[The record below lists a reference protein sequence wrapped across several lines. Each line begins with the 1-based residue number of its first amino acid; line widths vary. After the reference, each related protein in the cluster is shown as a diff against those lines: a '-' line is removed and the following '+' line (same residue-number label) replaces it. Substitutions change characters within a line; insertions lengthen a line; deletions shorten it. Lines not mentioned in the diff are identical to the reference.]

1 MTEVSALVA
10 IVPLAAQW
18 AMGDLPL
25 LAALLIGVAVA
36 AVAVAAFLRLT
47 RNARRAAIGE
57 TEQREQTPG
66 LSPEPGR
73 EPVLSAG
80 RVPDQA
86 GDEAEDESA
95 PSALEKT
102 IPLRALA
109 VDLPKEEGSGGGRGE
124 PQLFCLSGDFSGRRF
139 RVGEHPL
146 SLGRDPTQCSLVF
159 RTDAAEISR
168 KHCSLSY
175 HKGKGLFLLLDHGS
189 SNGTFLFDGRR
200 LEPHKVY
207 ELRPGDRFFLSG
219 DRHQFEVRIVE

>member
-1 MTEVSALVA
+1 LVA

-18 AMGDLPL
+18 TMGDWPL

-36 AVAVAAFLRLT
+36 AAAVAAFLRLT

-57 TEQREQTPG
+57 PEQREETPQ
-66 LSPEPGR
+66 LSSGPGR
-73 EPVLSAG
+73 EPALSADPVAD
-80 RVPDQA
+80 RDEA
-86 GDEAEDESA
+86 GDE
-95 PSALEKT
+95 PGMPALEKT
-102 IPLRALA
+102 IPLRALS
-109 VDLPKEEGSGGGRGE
+109 VDLPKEGSGEGRGE

-175 HKGKGLFLLLDHGS
+175 HKGKGIFLLLDHGS
-189 SNGTFLFDGRR
+189 SNGTFLRDGRR

>member
-1 MTEVSALVA
+1 MVA

-18 AMGDLPL
+18 TTGDLPIA
-25 LAALLIGVAVA
+25 AALLIGVAVA

-47 RNARRAAIGE
+47 RSARRTAIGE
-57 TEQREQTPG
+57 QGQGSPSMTDSEQEFAPERV
-66 LSPEPGR
+66 SAPEPDPAPER
-73 EPVLSAG
+73 DAAPEM
-80 RVPDQA
+80 
-86 GDEAEDESA
+86 EA
-95 PSALEKT
+95 ALDKT
-102 IPLRALA
+102 IPLRALS
-109 VDLPKEEGSGGGRGE
+109 VDLPREEGSGEGRGE

-139 RVGEHPL
+139 RVGEQPL

-175 HKGKGLFLLLDHGS
+175 HKGKGIFLLLDHGS
-189 SNGTFLFDGRR
+189 SNGTYLRDGRR

-219 DRHQFEVRIVE
+219 NRHEFEVRIVE